1 MRRHFWRLRND
12 GRIDVHDGP
21 RSIGKH
27 ASHFSQQNAAV
38 RTLVACIGIRK
49 MPANV
54 TQASRPEQRISDG
67 MQQHIRIRVSV
78 QPAIKRNV
86 HSADDELAA
95 KYQCVNIEACAY
107 AHAENPF

>member
-1 MRRHFWRLRND
+1 
-12 GRIDVHDGP
+12 
-21 RSIGKH
+21 
-27 ASHFSQQNAAV
+27 
-38 RTLVACIGIRK
+38 
-49 MPANV
+49 MPPNV
-54 TQASRPEQRISDG
+54 TQARSTQQRVGNG
-67 MQQHIRIRVSV
+67 MQENIRIRVSV